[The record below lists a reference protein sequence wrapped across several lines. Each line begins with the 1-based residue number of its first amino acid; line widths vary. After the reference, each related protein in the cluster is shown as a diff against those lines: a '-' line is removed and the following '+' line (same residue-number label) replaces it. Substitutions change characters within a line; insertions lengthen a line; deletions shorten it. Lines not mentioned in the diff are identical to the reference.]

1 MSLKNKSVLQSPY
14 IYVSPSTKTVLSVM
28 ICLLLPQV
36 AMLFLTRSYSSLFVI
51 LAAVLASLLAE
62 ALYGIK
68 KRPSVVTVL
77 VALLQGLLVGFLLP
91 ATYPP
96 VAVFII
102 CFCAMALGKY
112 AFEGFA
118 ASWINPVALAVAAAY
133 FIYACPFPSFGGDFS
148 LFREKN
154 AALSMIRDGQF
165 ALAPMDS
172 IVTDFLN
179 RNVFRRFGMEI
190 PDGYVSLFWDSGSPI
205 PAFRFNLLNLLASLI
220 LFSGDMQGLLVP
232 FSFCLSYGLLVR
244 FIPISYVAGTQLYGD
259 IFLAFLTSGV
269 LFSTLFVL
277 QWFGTTP
284 FTAWGKL
291 LYGLCAGIFSFVI
304 LGYGNSSVGY
314 VFVVLV
320 MNFIS
325 IFIQGFEMRK
335 MKSFYKKTIRPRLE
349 ALKEVQSV

>member
-1 MSLKNKSVLQSPY
+1 MSLKLKGSLQNPY
-14 IYVSPSTKTVLSVM
+14 IYVSPSTRTILSVM
-28 ICLLLPQV
+28 VCLLLPQIV
-36 AMLFLTRSYSSLFVI
+36 MLFITRSYSSLVVL
-51 LAAVLASLLAE
+51 LAAVLASVLAE
-62 ALYGIK
+62 ALYGLK
-68 KRPSVVTVL
+68 KKSSTITWL
-77 VALLQGLLVGFLLP
+77 VALLQGLLTGFLLP

-102 CFCAMALGKY
+102 CFCALVLGKY

-118 ASWINPVALAVAAAY
+118 ASWVNPVALAVAAAY
-133 FIYACPFPSFGGDFS
+133 FIYACPFPSLAGDLS

-154 AALSMIRDGQF
+154 AALSLIQEGQF
-165 ALAPMDS
+165 PLLPMDS
-172 IVTDFLN
+172 GVTDFLN

-190 PDGYVSLFWDSGSPI
+190 PNGYVTLFWDSGSPI

-220 LFSGDMQGLLVP
+220 LFSGDMIGVLVP

-244 FIPISYVAGTQLYGD
+244 FMPVSYFAGTQLYGD

-269 LFSTLFVL
+269 LFSTLFTL
-277 QWFGTTP
+277 QWFGTVP
-284 FTAWGKL
+284 YTAWGKL
-291 LYGLCAGIFSFVI
+291 LYGLCAGVFSFVI

-325 IFIQGFEMRK
+325 MFIQDFEMRS
-335 MKSFYKKTIRPRLE
+335 MKSFYRKSIKPRLE